1 MLLTVAHKLR
11 ERASSFF
18 NKEFLGMVMR
28 DTELEKVQDYIAVTG
43 RIKLECLVRRAG
55 ESNPNPC

>member
-1 MLLTVAHKLR
+1 
-11 ERASSFF
+11 
-18 NKEFLGMVMR
+18 MVMR